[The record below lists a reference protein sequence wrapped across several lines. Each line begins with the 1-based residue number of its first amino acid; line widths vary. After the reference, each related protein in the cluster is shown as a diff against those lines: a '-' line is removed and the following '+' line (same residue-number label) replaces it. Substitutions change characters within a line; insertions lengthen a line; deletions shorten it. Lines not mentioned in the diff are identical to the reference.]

1 MPPPPETP
9 ENLTEKQ
16 LKFGYWFITHK
27 FLLKRLAAVLLI
39 LLSASLYVFSLYYA
53 IDYFFVRGVGERQAL
68 EELAQGVDYAKLHQ
82 ARSPQELKFGSP
94 LVFGGAR
101 DRYDLVVRVE
111 NRNKNFWASF
121 NYKFRG
127 AGFESLSAPGF
138 LLPEDDKYL
147 MQLAVPASSRP
158 RSLRVEISNIRWQR
172 ISAHEISDPL
182 SFTRDRVNFEIK
194 DIKYE
199 PAVAREKVIIS
210 RAAFTVTNNTA
221 FSFWRVDFP
230 VLLMRGATPQ
240 AVNIVTA
247 EQFRSGE
254 TRTLEVSWFE
264 SIPPVER
271 VEVKPSVNIFDE
283 GAYIKN

>member
-1 MPPPPETP
+1 MPPTPETP

-16 LKFGYWFITHK
+16 LKFGYWFVTHK
-27 FLLKRLAAVLLI
+27 LLLKRFAAALLI
-39 LLSASLYVFSLYYA
+39 LLSALLYIFSLYHA

-68 EELAQGVDYAKLHQ
+68 RELSLGVDYAKLHQ
-82 ARSPQELKFGSP
+82 ARSLEELKFGSP

-101 DRYDLVVRVE
+101 DRYDLVISAL

-121 NYKFRG
+121 DYKFRG
-127 AGFESLSAPGF
+127 AGFESPSAPGF

-147 MQLAVPASSRP
+147 MQLAVPASARP
-158 RSLRVEISNIRWQR
+158 RSLRVEISNVRWQR
-172 ISAHEISDPL
+172 LSAHEISDPQ
-182 SFTRDRVNFEIK
+182 SFVRDRTDFSVK
-194 DIKYE
+194 DVKYE

-210 RAAFTVTNNTA
+210 RTAFTVTNNTA

-247 EQFRSGE
+247 EAFRSGE

-264 SIPPVER
+264 SIPPVDR
-271 VEVKPSVNIFDE
+271 VEVSPSVNIFD
-283 GAYIKN
+283 ATVYMK